1 MKMTSHPHRSKAAQH
16 TATLKPWSYHEINYV
31 RGAIHDAAGID
42 IVEHVTREIGEEI
55 LHAVNRAALFDELV
69 AALKKAA
76 ETLRIL
82 AQIPLA
88 DGRFERIMAERSAH
102 LDRRASIER
111 QLFAGRAR

>member
-1 MKMTSHPHRSKAAQH
+1 MTSHPHRSKAAQH

-69 AALKKAA
+69 AALKKAT
-76 ETLRIL
+76 ETLWSHGANVSARNAEAVL
-82 AQIPLA
+82 AKI
-88 DGRFERIMAERSAH
+88 GEK
-102 LDRRASIER
+102 
-111 QLFAGRAR
+111 